1 MIHHRCNQAN
11 FVNFLTLVDVIAIV
25 GAIAVNIL
33 TSSDDGMR
41 RDYSDA
47 WFHFFALLTGFLWL
61 KLLLFLKVVNPALAT
76 LVLAIKEILKDVK
89 YLTLILA
96 IVTFA
101 FADMFHTIIRINVMI
116 CPVDEDPDGDSNP
129 YCSRLSYLDMFTQ
142 ILGQFDYGSFL
153 GDPLSIV
160 LFIFMTIFGAVIFL
174 NILIAVVSNSYDKSR
189 NKSTRLF
196 GRARILTVAKIRTL
210 ERILKPKWFNRED
223 TPPVILTKFL
233 YKLLTLSCY
242 ALGIYRYSLSVNV
255 FRQYGS
261 SLSEVLAILMLILV
275 LLGMTILCS
284 FVITGWDE
292 SRRLLRLRIINDN
305 FLATWLFWKP
315 IVFIVC
321 VTLGRHALFNEG
333 DDRDSGDRAA
343 GTKHIYSTVEHNL
356 AETITS
362 LKNRIEDYE
371 KQSAEEIKALKEHL
385 ASQDRE
391 SIRQRILL
399 ENILE
404 TLNNTKSLRT

>member
-1 MIHHRCNQAN
+1 
-11 FVNFLTLVDVIAIV
+11 
-25 GAIAVNIL
+25 
-33 TSSDDGMR
+33 
-41 RDYSDA
+41 
-47 WFHFFALLTGFLWL
+47 
-61 KLLLFLKVVNPALAT
+61 
-76 LVLAIKEILKDVK
+76 
-89 YLTLILA
+89 
-96 IVTFA
+96 
-101 FADMFHTIIRINVMI
+101 
-116 CPVDEDPDGDSNP
+116 
-129 YCSRLSYLDMFTQ
+129 
-142 ILGQFDYGSFL
+142 
-153 GDPLSIV
+153 
-160 LFIFMTIFGAVIFL
+160 L

>member
-1 MIHHRCNQAN
+1 
-11 FVNFLTLVDVIAIV
+11 
-25 GAIAVNIL
+25 
-33 TSSDDGMR
+33 
-41 RDYSDA
+41 
-47 WFHFFALLTGFLWL
+47 
-61 KLLLFLKVVNPALAT
+61 
-76 LVLAIKEILKDVK
+76 
-89 YLTLILA
+89 
-96 IVTFA
+96 
-101 FADMFHTIIRINVMI
+101 
-116 CPVDEDPDGDSNP
+116 
-129 YCSRLSYLDMFTQ
+129 
-142 ILGQFDYGSFL
+142 
-153 GDPLSIV
+153 
-160 LFIFMTIFGAVIFL
+160 L

-196 GRARILTVAKIRTL
+196 GRARILTVAKIRIL

-223 TPPVILTKFL
+223 TPPVMVTKFL
-233 YKLLTLSCY
+233 YKLFTLSFF
-242 ALGIYRYSLSVNV
+242 AVGATRYYFFVN
-255 FRQYGS
+255 FLHQGS
-261 SLSEVLAILMLILV
+261 STIFEVFAMIMLFVI
-275 LLGMTILCS
+275 LLGMAILCS
-284 FVITGWDE
+284 FVITGWGE
-292 SRRLLRLRIINDN
+292 SRRLLKLRIINDN
-305 FLATWLFWKP
+305 FLVTWLLWKP

-333 DDRDSGDRAA
+333 DDRDSDDKAA